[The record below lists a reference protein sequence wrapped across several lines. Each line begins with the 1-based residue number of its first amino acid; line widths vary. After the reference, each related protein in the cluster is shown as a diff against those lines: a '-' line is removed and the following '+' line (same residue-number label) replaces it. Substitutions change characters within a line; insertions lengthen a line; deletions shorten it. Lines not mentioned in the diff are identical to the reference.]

1 MRIDA
6 SKLALAIIAVL
17 LPGVASAQQVPPLI
31 AWMAISPIFVLLLA
45 GVLGIVSRSWL
56 VGAKH
61 AGLLVLWILLFAI
74 ASFWIENDYIIWTPL
89 ALYAAHALIML
100 VLLVRGLIHRARR
113 DSAGADT

>member
-1 MRIDA
+1 MRLDPSWYMLTA
-6 SKLALAIIAVL
+6 MALLV
-17 LPGVASAQQVPPLI
+17 PGVAYAQQVPPLI
-31 AWMAISPIFVLLLA
+31 AWLAISPIFVLLLA
-45 GVLGIVSRSWL
+45 AVLGIASRSWL

-61 AGLLVLWILLFAI
+61 AGLVVVWVLLFAI

-89 ALYAAHALIML
+89 ALLAVHALMML